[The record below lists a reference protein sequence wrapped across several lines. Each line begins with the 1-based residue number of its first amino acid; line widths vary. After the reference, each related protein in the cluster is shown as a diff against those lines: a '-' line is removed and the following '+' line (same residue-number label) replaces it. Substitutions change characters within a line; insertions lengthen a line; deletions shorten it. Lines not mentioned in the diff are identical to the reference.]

1 LPGRLLVSYNRPENN
16 DHDLA
21 GTDMNLRKLKQAEAA
36 FLARYPGGFADPGMA
51 LIKKKHNVEKLSE
64 FAQANLTRTHF
75 NRPEYIC
82 DTLVRIVSRSSMVSM
97 FEKPKFRD
105 FVRSLNNHEKE
116 HLAFSFEK
124 RLYGR
129 SKRAGFEEILGML
142 SHHKIAKWPII
153 SAVPY
158 YLTPKKEAFVKP
170 TTAKGIIAY
179 LEVDD
184 IQYKPMPSWEFYSAY
199 VKLLNQVKKEVNP
212 SLSPNY
218 AALSGFLMSTM

>member
-1 LPGRLLVSYNRPENN
+1 VNIK
-16 DHDLA
+16 
-21 GTDMNLRKLKQAEAA
+21 KLKQAEAE
-36 FLARYPGGFADPGMA
+36 FLARYPGGFADPAMA
-51 LIKKKHNVEKLSE
+51 PIKKKHNVDKLTE
-64 FAQANLTRTHF
+64 FAQANLTRSHF
-75 NRPEYIC
+75 NRPEHVC
-82 DTLVRIVSRSSMVSM
+82 DTLVRIISRSSMVSM

-116 HLAFSFEK
+116 HLAFAFEK

-153 SAVPY
+153 SAVPFY
-158 YLTPKKEAFVKP
+158 FAPKKEAFVKP

-179 LEVDD
+179 LEIDD
-184 IQYKPMPSWEFYSAY
+184 MQYRPGPSWEFYSAY
-199 VKLLNQVKKEVNP
+199 VKLLNQVKKEVHP
-212 SLSPNY
+212 SISPNY